1 MWCPL
6 GRALGSATADGP
18 SGSFDRGSFSMR
30 WSEKDGGR
38 RSQITSNSPNLGASI
53 RSKPKTYENRR
64 KEEAEEGG
72 VGEHGGTNR
81 FEWVVVSN
89 ANLTFSDHLNSFGVP
104 LIISLSAQGS
114 IAISIE
120 FRFQLFYGQSLT
132 FTVALSLSSLK
143 PFALSLDSTT
153 VRPFLVASDR
163 GVLASASRRVGL
175 GRIPT
180 APPFS
185 VLVAYI
191 IKKGRIPTAPTPLIE
206 NLAVHLL
213 DGVSSSRCR
222 LQEGR
227 ASAASL

>member
-1 MWCPL
+1 MIQRLKPL
-6 GRALGSATADGP
+6 RHQYSNLELSMVRLLDP
-18 SGSFDRGSFSMR
+18 YRCIDR
-30 WSEKDGGR
+30 W
-38 RSQITSNSPNLGASI
+38 
-53 RSKPKTYENRR
+53 
-64 KEEAEEGG
+64 
-72 VGEHGGTNR
+72 H
-81 FEWVVVSN
+81 
-89 ANLTFSDHLNSFGVP
+89 
-104 LIISLSAQGS
+104 GS

-120 FRFQLFYGQSLT
+120 FGFQLFYGQSLT